1 MAYLRVYNLNGNIE
15 QCGGSFIAENWV
27 VTAHH
32 CIIDAFYVELFS
44 GKTFLD
50 GKNDIEPSEFEII
63 DIITHPDA
71 INHPKFV
78 HLNDIVLLKVKHKVG
93 SFMPRPICMPEDG
106 EIPREG
112 DKCYVAGWGLKSS
125 IREGAEI
132 ALQLQIAEI
141 PISNIYS
148 CAAVYMAYSRR

>member
-32 CIIDAFYVELFS
+32 CIIDAFYIELFA

-71 INHPKFV
+71 INHPRFV

-106 EIPREG
+106 EIPQEG
-112 DKCYVAGWGLKSS
+112 DTCCWLG
-125 IREGAEI
+125 IEI
-132 ALQLQIAEI
+132 
-141 PISNIYS
+141 
-148 CAAVYMAYSRR
+148 VDTRRCRGCSPAPNC